1 MQRLLYFTSAQFQ
14 KREGDEWRMKM
25 QEDPH
30 SQTVS
35 LAYYSPRNLH
45 FPSSWCQNS
54 LRLDFVGAKKDGTPK
69 PCIGFVSF

>member
-1 MQRLLYFTSAQFQ
+1 
-14 KREGDEWRMKM
+14 MKM

-35 LAYYSPRNLH
+35 LAYYSPRRRH

-54 LRLDFVGAKKDGTPK
+54 LRLDLVGAKKDGTPN